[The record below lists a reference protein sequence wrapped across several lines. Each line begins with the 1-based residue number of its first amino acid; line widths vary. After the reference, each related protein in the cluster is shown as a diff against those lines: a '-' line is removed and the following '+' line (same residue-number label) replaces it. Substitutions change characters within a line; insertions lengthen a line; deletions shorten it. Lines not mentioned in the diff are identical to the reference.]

1 MGWGV
6 VRLHPSSYIGCRS
19 SRRCFQC
26 LFEVFTRRRGLRAWL
41 HLGRPRT
48 VERETSSPQSTPP
61 RPTRVSKACV
71 EVAAQARVWRRAA
84 CRCCSIWCVASF
96 ARPSSALQPSFSLD
110 VDKEAAGS
118 S

>member
-26 LFEVFTRRRGLRAWL
+26 LFEVFTRRRGLASSWPAASRGARA
-41 HLGRPRT
+41 
-48 VERETSSPQSTPP
+48 TSSPQSTPP
-61 RPTRVSKACV
+61 HPTRVSKACV